1 MRLGKRIGL
10 LIRANLGRWRRH
22 DKDISE
28 AALRR
33 ADKMEALLEQLD
45 ERLNRAIA
53 RQAQLEDQVQQA
65 EEMTKQWDDRAD
77 EALRAGDETTARQ
90 AIRHKL
96 AYTQI
101 ASELR
106 SWLASQIAATHDL
119 QTEVTKLASR
129 LARPRTSKK
138 ATESQPAAERA
149 TQSAEAATRVETSPD
164 EQDTTSLEALRERM
178 SRIWSDKEVE
188 NELEAIKSRLSA
200 GRGKG

>member
-33 ADKMEALLEQLD
+33 ADKMEALLEQLE

-53 RQAQLEDQVQQA
+53 RQAQLEGQVQQA
-65 EEMTKQWDDRAD
+65 EEMAKQWDDRAD

-101 ASELR
+101 ASELQA
-106 SWLASQIAATHDL
+106 WLASQTAATHDL
-119 QTEVTKLASR
+119 QTEVTKLESR
-129 LARPRTSKK
+129 LARPQTPKK
-138 ATESQPAAERA
+138 SPASRPAAERA
-149 TQSAEAATRVETSPD
+149 PQSTETTTRVETSPD
-164 EQDTTSLEALRERM
+164 GQDAVSLEALRERM
-178 SRIWSDKEVE
+178 SRVWSDKEVE

-200 GRGKG
+200 GIGKG